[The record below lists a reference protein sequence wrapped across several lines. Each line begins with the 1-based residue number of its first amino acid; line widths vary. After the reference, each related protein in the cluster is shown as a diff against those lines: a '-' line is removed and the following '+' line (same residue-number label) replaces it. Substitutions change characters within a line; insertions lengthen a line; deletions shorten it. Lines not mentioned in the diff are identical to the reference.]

1 MNSRVRSRLGR
12 EQHSGRRAACCSSST
27 TASFAVTKARSAC
40 GSAPSAAVVWSSFE
54 RGSGL
59 GADPRVLFVAL
70 CITLPEPLVTSLQL
84 LGSTTSGVPLF
95 VSSIILRALRPSL
108 SISIVAS
115 TASRLGRLS
124 RAALR

>member
-1 MNSRVRSRLGR
+1 VS
-12 EQHSGRRAACCSSST
+12 
-27 TASFAVTKARSAC
+27 
-40 GSAPSAAVVWSSFE
+40 
-54 RGSGL
+54 
-59 GADPRVLFVAL
+59 
-70 CITLPEPLVTSLQL
+70 
-84 LGSTTSGVPLF
+84 LF